1 MMIKII
7 SFGISVF
14 TATAILFSS
23 AVPLSAQQEVVMTI
37 KEGMPVI
44 PVAVPAFIARGDS
57 EPVQAAARTLREI
70 ISADLKYSRVFNPLP
85 NSYYDYIPGIDPS
98 KPDEI
103 NFADWES
110 IQAKLLLVGEVSRD
124 ENRGFIFEAKIFDV
138 KAARFIKGKRYQ
150 TDPDLL
156 RLAGHKLSNEFML
169 LYGEAPIF
177 TTKIVF
183 VSNRDGNDELYMMD
197 YDGHSQTR
205 LTFNR
210 EKDYM
215 PAWSADTQ
223 TIAYTHY
230 VNQRAGLY
238 LLNLFQGER
247 KLVHDKGTSFGAN
260 FSADGT
266 KMAFCSTEDE
276 SNSEIYVCNSDGGN
290 IRRLT
295 YNRAIDTAPSWS
307 PTGREIAF
315 TSDRLGSP
323 QIYIMDAEGTNV
335 RRVSFG
341 GNYHD
346 APAWSPTGNRIA
358 YVSRVR
364 AVFDLYI
371 LNLRSNQIIKL
382 TEGFSRNESP
392 AWSPDGRHL
401 VFSSSRTGTI
411 QLYSIDYDGANL
423 RRLTSTGENKLP
435 DWSRK

>member
-1 MMIKII
+1 MKTKII
-7 SFGISVF
+7 SFSTFIFS
-14 TATAILFSS
+14 AIAILVPSII
-23 AVPLSAQQEVVMTI
+23 PLSAQQEVVMTI

-44 PVAVPAFIARGDS
+44 PVAVPEFIVHGDS
-57 EPVQAAARTLREI
+57 ESVRNAAHTLREV
-70 ISADLKYSRVFNPLP
+70 ISADLKYSRVFNLLP
-85 NSYYDYIPGIDPS
+85 NSYYEYIPGIDPS
-98 KPDEI
+98 NPDKV
-103 NFADWES
+103 NFKDWES
-110 IQAKLLLVGEVSRD
+110 IQAKLLLVGEVSLD
-124 ENRGFIFEAKIFDV
+124 ETQGILFEAKIYDI

-150 TDPDLL
+150 TAPDLL
-156 RLAGHKLSNEFML
+156 SLTGHKLANEFML
-169 LYGEAPIF
+169 LYGEAPVF
-177 TTKIVF
+177 TSKIVF

-197 YDGHSQTR
+197 YDGRNQTR

-238 LLNLFQGER
+238 LLNPFKGER
-247 KLVHDKGTSFGAN
+247 KLVYDKGTSFGPN
-260 FSADGT
+260 FSPDGT
-266 KMAFCSTEDE
+266 KMVFCSTEDE
-276 SNSEIYVCNSDGGN
+276 SNSEIYVSNSDGSN

-295 YNRAIDTAPSWS
+295 HNRAIDTAPSWS

-346 APAWSPTGNRIA
+346 APAWSPTGDRIA

-392 AWSPDGRHL
+392 SWSPDGRHL

>member
-1 MMIKII
+1 MKTKTIL
-7 SFGISVF
+7 
-14 TATAILFSS
+14 TATVLTAIMILL
-23 AVPLSAQQEVVMTI
+23 ACAAPLSAQQEVVMTI

-44 PVAVPAFIARGDS
+44 PVAVPEFIARGDS
-57 EPVQAAARTLREI
+57 EDVRSAARTLREV

-85 NSYYDYIPGIDPS
+85 NSYYEYIQGIDPAQ
-98 KPDEI
+98 PDKI
-103 NFADWES
+103 NFKDWES
-110 IQAKLLLVGEVSRD
+110 IQAKLLLVGDVSKD
-124 ENRGFIFEAKIFDV
+124 DQGILFEAKIYDV

-150 TDPDLL
+150 TDPGLL
-156 RLAGHKLSNEFML
+156 RLAAHKMSNEFML

-177 TTKIVF
+177 TSKIVF

-197 YDGHSQTR
+197 YDGYNQTR
-205 LTFNR
+205 LTFNQ

-230 VNQRAGLY
+230 ADQRAGLY
-238 LLNLFQGER
+238 LLNPFEGER
-247 KLVHDKGTSFGAN
+247 KLVYDKGTSFGAN
-260 FSADGT
+260 FSPDGS
-266 KMAFCSTEDE
+266 KMVFCSTEDE
-276 SNSEIYVCNSDGGN
+276 SNSEIYVSNADGSN

-323 QIYIMDAEGTNV
+323 QIYVMDAEGTNV

-346 APAWSPTGNRIA
+346 APAWSPTGDRIA

-364 AVFDLYI
+364 AIFDLYI

-423 RRLTSTGENKLP
+423 KRLTSTGENKLP